1 MKDIWQGILGAIK
14 LIVTLDG
21 NIIEIVL
28 LSLFISLS
36 STLVSAIIAVPSS
49 IFVSLNEF
57 KLKKTIVKL
66 TNTLMALPPVIAGL
80 IVYILFQ
87 EKVHLEA

>member
-49 IFVSLNEF
+49 I
-57 KLKKTIVKL
+57 
-66 TNTLMALPPVIAGL
+66 
-80 IVYILFQ
+80 LF
-87 EKVHLEA
+87 L